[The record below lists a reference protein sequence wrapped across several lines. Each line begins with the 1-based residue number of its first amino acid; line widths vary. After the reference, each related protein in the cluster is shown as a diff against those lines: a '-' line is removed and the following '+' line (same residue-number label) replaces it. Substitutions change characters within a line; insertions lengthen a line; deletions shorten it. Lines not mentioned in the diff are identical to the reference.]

1 MPAVAEIV
9 PVGIIDVNVIGGIR
23 VFRPRSWPGIHEQ
36 EPKAAVRE
44 ARIPH
49 VDLGLAVHPEPVSTP
64 ETEIVGVLRD
74 VVTSIASTLRPC
86 AMIVGPISIPILLP
100 CTMRLP
106 PAALV

>member
-1 MPAVAEIV
+1 
-9 PVGIIDVNVIGGIR
+9 
-23 VFRPRSWPGIHEQ
+23 
-36 EPKAAVRE
+36 
-44 ARIPH
+44 
-49 VDLGLAVHPEPVSTP
+49 VHPEPVSTP